1 MRVESRCGATI
12 NENGGVGF
20 WAPTA
25 ASAVGGHEGAVSH
38 QASLALQHP
47 IALPKRDTQRRYRE
61 RAGTGK

>member
-20 WAPTA
+20 WALA
-25 ASAVGGHEGAVSH
+25 ADAAVGGHEGDVSH
-38 QASLALQHP
+38 QASLALQHT
-47 IALPKRDTQRRYRE
+47 IALPKRDTQRRYHE